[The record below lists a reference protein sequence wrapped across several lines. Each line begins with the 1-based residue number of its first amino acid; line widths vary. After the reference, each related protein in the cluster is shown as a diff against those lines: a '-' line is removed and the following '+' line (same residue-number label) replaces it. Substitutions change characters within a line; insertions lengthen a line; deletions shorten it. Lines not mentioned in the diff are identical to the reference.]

1 MNHNTYSC
9 TYTIYSCSF
18 NTITAT
24 DKNFNVGSNN
34 ASSFHR
40 SSSLPAFNSAVN
52 NGPLGSKGLRG
63 DGGFKS
69 NALGTTTNDSFVSG
83 MGQLSIS
90 TNKVPMKHS
99 VTNWFS
105 INKKYHSSWFVYDR
119 ASLSLNDKMIKS
131 FCLAIVS
138 LFLITMF
145 WVL

>member
-1 MNHNTYSC
+1 MLCKFQAQVMFEPHHNSC
-9 TYTIYSCSF
+9 LF

-90 TNKVPMKHS
+90 TNKVPIKQS
-99 VTNWFS
+99 TTTQFS
-105 INKKYHSSWFVYDR
+105 IMKNIIHPGLCMMGLLY
-119 ASLSLNDKMIKS
+119 
-131 FCLAIVS
+131 C
-138 LFLITMF
+138 
-145 WVL
+145 